1 MKPPEGLRHWPDY
14 TYLFAWLKVAT
25 KGLSDDS
32 RARIR
37 DEITDH
43 FHQALNDGLRAGLS
57 EDDVA
62 QRAVEGLGSPKSARR
77 AFRRTY
83 LTRWQANIVR
93 SFVDARKPT
102 TSSSILSTALDT
114 ERGWRGSWQARLLV
128 SALMILA
135 VASMTARM
143 NQRLSPREW
152 QLLIGIVTLMVVAT
166 IVLAAVPHIFRRGR
180 ERMAIALGSFAE
192 LALWGGFI
200 IAPGIGPLGRI
211 TNILGLRLWLVG
223 VLFMVWAALHLP
235 LLLKLSRRPPQSA

>member
-1 MKPPEGLRHWPDY
+1 MKPPEGLCDWPDY
-14 TYLFAWLKVAT
+14 TNLYAWLKVAT

-43 FHQALNDGLRAGLS
+43 FQQALDDGMRAGLS
-57 EDDVA
+57 EDDAA

-102 TSSSILSTALDT
+102 TSSSILSTALDA
-114 ERGWRGSWQARLLV
+114 ERGWRRSWQGRLLLSAIMV
-128 SALMILA
+128 LLVASRTALM
-135 VASMTARM
+135 
-143 NQRLSPREW
+143 NQHLSLREW
-152 QLLIGIVTLMVVAT
+152 QLHIGIVAVMLVAT
-166 IVLAAVPHIFRRGR
+166 SVLAAVPRIFRNGR

-192 LALWGGFI
+192 LVLWGGFI
-200 IAPGIGPLGRI
+200 IAPEIGPFSRTI
-211 TNILGLRLWLVG
+211 NPPGLSFWLAG
-223 VLFMVWAALHLP
+223 VLFIVWAALHLP
-235 LLLKLSRRPPQSA
+235 LLLKLSRRQEST